1 MNDDNFNIKLE
12 LSRLENKILELENKQ
27 NGVKF
32 NVAILQQSMD
42 KLQQSLE
49 KLLKTLAKNLDLWY
63 ANTNTNTEK
72 DENEQT
78 DKSKCH

>member
-1 MNDDNFNIKLE
+1 MDDFQIKLE
-12 LSRLENKILELENKQ
+12 LSKLENKILELENKQ

-32 NVAILQQSMD
+32 NVAILQQS
-42 KLQQSLE
+42 LG
-49 KLLKTLAKNLDLWY
+49 KLLISLAKNLELWY

-72 DENEQT
+72 DEDEQT

>member
-1 MNDDNFNIKLE
+1 MDDFQIKIELSKLE
-12 LSRLENKILELENKQ
+12 NQIQELENKQ

-32 NVAILQQSMD
+32 NVAILQQS
-42 KLQQSLE
+42 LE
-49 KLLKTLAKNLDLWY
+49 KLLISLAKNLELWY
-63 ANTNTNTEK
+63 ANTDTNTEK